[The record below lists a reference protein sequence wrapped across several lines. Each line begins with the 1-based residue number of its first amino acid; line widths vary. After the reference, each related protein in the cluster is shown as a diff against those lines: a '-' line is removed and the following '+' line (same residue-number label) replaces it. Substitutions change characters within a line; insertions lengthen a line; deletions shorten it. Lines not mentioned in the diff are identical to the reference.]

1 MSKAINGLVRDVVA
15 SPLGKKRGQVLHCNK
30 KRGQVL
36 HCNILARN
44 NPTNC

>member
-15 SPLGKKRGQVLHCNK
+15 SPLGKKRGQVLHCN
-30 KRGQVL
+30 
-36 HCNILARN
+36 ILARN